1 MAHPT
6 SNRWILI
13 ATLLWST
20 WVVAAPPPAR
30 AAPRPH
36 GLMPAPA
43 SLQFRDGRL
52 PVTTAFSLSVQ
63 GPTDRRLEA
72 ALQRMLRRLEGRT
85 GLTLS
90 REPAEPGKA
99 TLLVEVK
106 SPGNPLPTLGDDES
120 YTLEVNGTHA
130 TLRAAQT
137 VGALR
142 GLETVLQL
150 LQGDRDGWHLPA
162 VTLSDRPRFPWRGL
176 LIDVSRHWMP
186 MEVLKRNLDGMAA
199 VKLNVLHLH
208 LTDDQGFRVE
218 SRRFPRLH
226 ELGSDGLYFT
236 QEQLRELIAY
246 AADRGIRVVPE
257 FDMPGHVTSW
267 LVGHPELASVPGPYA
282 IERKWGIF
290 DPTLDPTREQVYQF
304 LDGFLGEMAAIFPDP
319 WMHIGG
325 DENTGNYWRV
335 NPAIQSFMVSH
346 RLADMHALQ
355 TYFVDRV
362 AKILQKHGKRMMG
375 WDEILHST
383 LPKDAVVQTWR
394 GPKALA
400 ETARQG
406 FTGILS
412 WGYYLDHM
420 MPAGL
425 HYTVDPLPADAK
437 RMAEESNRWLPVSWY
452 HRFQFKPPEPSA
464 LVREQDAARVLGGEA
479 CMWAE
484 FVDPETLDS
493 RIWPRLAAVAERLWS
508 PREVRDVKDMYRR
521 MARLSVQLE
530 EHGLMHERMG
540 DVLLRRLAGSSE
552 PGPLRVLANLVE
564 PVKFY
569 DRPVQFK
576 EATQGMPL
584 TRLVDAARPESL
596 EARTLWDLVDELLA
610 DAPRFDRGAERLART
625 FHQWRENH
633 PELARTLERSPALH
647 EARPLGDAL
656 LVLAET
662 GLEALS
668 YLRTG
673 ATPRQGWR
681 EQALQRI
688 DEAARPH
695 GQAELAIIQPLR
707 ELVLAA
713 ALQPEATA
721 LSAAGWHARVKT
733 EALAAIPKPP
743 EKKKP

>member
-1 MAHPT
+1 MTHSIWSRCT
-6 SNRWILI
+6 LV
-13 ATLLWST
+13 ATLLWSV
-20 WVVAAPPPAR
+20 WAAAAPPPPR

-36 GLMPAPA
+36 GLMPVPA

-52 PVTTAFSLSVQ
+52 PVTAAFSLSVQ
-63 GPTDRRLEA
+63 GPAERRLEA

-90 REPAEPGKA
+90 REPAEPAKA

-106 SPGNPLPTLGDDES
+106 APGNPLPALGDDES
-120 YTLEVNGTHA
+120 YMLEVDGTRA
-130 TLRAAQT
+130 TLRAAQS

-142 GLETVLQL
+142 GIETVLQL
-150 LQGDRDGWHLPA
+150 LQGDRDGWYLPA
-162 VTLSDRPRFPWRGL
+162 AVISDRPRFPWRGL

-186 MEVLKRNLDGMAA
+186 MDVLKRNLDGMAA

-218 SRRFPRLH
+218 SRRFPQLH
-226 ELGSDGLYFT
+226 EQGSDGLYFT

-257 FDMPGHVTSW
+257 FDMPGHVSSW
-267 LVGHPELASVPGPYA
+267 LVGHPELASIPGPYV

-304 LDGFLGEMAAIFPDP
+304 LDAFLGEMATIFPDP

-325 DENTGNYWRV
+325 DENTGRYWRV
-335 NPAIQSFMVSH
+335 NPAIQSFMAKN
-346 RLADMHALQ
+346 RLADTHALQ
-355 TYFVDRV
+355 TYFGDRV
-362 AKILQKHGKRMMG
+362 SALLQKHGKQMMG
-375 WDEILHST
+375 WDEILHPT
-383 LPKDAVVQTWR
+383 LPKGAVVQTWR

-406 FTGILS
+406 HSGILS

-420 MPAGL
+420 LPAGL

-437 RMAEESNRWLPVSWY
+437 RMAEEANRWIPVSWY
-452 HRFQFKPPEPSA
+452 HRFRFKPPEA
-464 LVREQDAARVLGGEA
+464 AAVVREQDAARVLGGEA

-484 FVDPETLDS
+484 YVDPQTLDS
-493 RIWPRLAAVAERLWS
+493 RIWPRMTAVAERLWS
-508 PREVRDVKDMYRR
+508 PREVTDVKDMYRR

-530 EHGLMHERMG
+530 EHGLMHERSG
-540 DVLLRRLAGSSE
+540 DMLLRQLAGSSE
-552 PGPLRVLANLVE
+552 PGPLRVLARLVE

-569 DRPVQFK
+569 DRQVQFK
-576 EATQGMPL
+576 EANQGTPL

-596 EARTLWDLVDELLA
+596 EARSLWGSVDDLLA
-610 DAPRFDRGAERLART
+610 DAPRFDRGAELLRRT
-625 FHQWRENH
+625 FHEWREIH

-668 YLRTG
+668 YLRNGT
-673 ATPRQGWR
+673 APRQGWR

-688 DEAARPH
+688 NEAARPQ
-695 GQAELAIIQPLR
+695 GQVELAVIQPLR

-713 ALQPEATA
+713 ALQSEATI
-721 LSAAGWHARVKT
+721 LAAAEWHARVKT

-743 EKKKP
+743 EKKK

>member
-1 MAHPT
+1 
-6 SNRWILI
+6 S
-13 ATLLWST
+13 
-20 WVVAAPPPAR
+20 
-30 AAPRPH
+30 
-36 GLMPAPA
+36 
-43 SLQFRDGRL
+43 
-52 PVTTAFSLSVQ
+52 
-63 GPTDRRLEA
+63 
-72 ALQRMLRRLEGRT
+72 
-85 GLTLS
+85 LTLS
-90 REPAEPGKA
+90 RQPAEPEKA

-106 SPGNPLPTLGDDES
+106 APGNTLPTLGDDES
-120 YTLEVNGTHA
+120 YTLEVDGNRA
-130 TLRAAQT
+130 TLRAAQV

-142 GLETVLQL
+142 GIETVLQL
-150 LQGDRDGWHLPA
+150 LQGDRDGWYLPTVA
-162 VTLSDRPRFPWRGL
+162 VSDRPRFPWRGL

-226 ELGSDGLYFT
+226 EHGSDGLYFT

-267 LVGHPELASVPGPYA
+267 LAGHSELASVPGPYV

-290 DPTLDPTREQVYQF
+290 DPTLDPTREEVYQF
-304 LDGFLGEMAAIFPDP
+304 IDGFLGEMAGIFPDA

-325 DENTGNYWRV
+325 DENTGNHWRV
-335 NPAIQSFMVSH
+335 NPAIQSFMAKNG
-346 RLADMHALQ
+346 LADAHALQ
-355 TYFVDRV
+355 RYFDDRV
-362 AKILQKHGKRMMG
+362 AKLLQKHGKRMMG

-400 ETARQG
+400 ESAQQG
-406 FTGILS
+406 YWGILS

-420 MPAGL
+420 LPAGL
-425 HYTVDPLPADAK
+425 HYTVDPLPADAN
-437 RMAEESNRWLPVSWY
+437 RMAEESNRWIPASWY
-452 HRFQFKPPEPSA
+452 HRFKFKAPEVS
-464 LVREQDAARVLGGEA
+464 VREKDAARVLGGEA

-484 FVDPETLDS
+484 FVDPETIDS

-508 PREVRDVKDMYRR
+508 PREVSDVKDMYRR

-530 EHGLMHERMG
+530 EHGLLHERIG
-540 DVLLRRLAGSSE
+540 EVLLRRLAGSNE
-552 PGPLRVLANLVE
+552 LGPLRVLAGLVE

-569 DRPVQFK
+569 DRPVQFQA
-576 EATQGMPL
+576 ATQGMPL

-596 EARTLWDLVDELLA
+596 EARALGSSVDDLLA
-610 DAPRFDRGAERLART
+610 DMPRFDRGAEWLTRT
-625 FHQWRENH
+625 LHQWREVH
-633 PELARTLERSPALH
+633 PELARTLEGSPALH
-647 EARPLGDAL
+647 EARPLAEGL
-656 LVLAET
+656 LVMAQT

-668 YLRTG
+668 YLRSGT
-673 ATPRQGWR
+673 APRAGWR
-681 EQALQRI
+681 EEALQRI

-695 GQAELAIIQPLR
+695 GQVELAIIQPLR

-713 ALQPEATA
+713 VLQPEARA
-721 LSAAGWHARVKT
+721 LGAARWQARVKA
-733 EALAAIPKPP
+733 EALATIPKPP
-743 EKKKP
+743 EKKK